1 MASSPS
7 SPNEDHDLL
16 VYQVVSTPLPVQ
28 VPERPPIHYVYQ
40 KRKKESNV
48 AVPDGDPPISASS
61 SDLEPHDEENFVP
74 PIEPEHDISPTSD
87 DLPIALRKGKRSCT
101 YPISSYVSYN
111 QLSPASRSFIAS
123 LDSITIPT
131 TLHQAL
137 SHSGWRA
144 AMEEEMMALEQS
156 GTWTLVDLPKGK
168 KAIGCKWVFT
178 IKTTADGSLERL
190 KARLVAKGYAQTYG
204 VDYSETFSP
213 VAKLSSVRLFISMA
227 ATYDW
232 ALHQLDVKNA
242 FLNGTLNEEV
252 YMEQPPGFVAQG
264 ENGKV
269 CLLRNSLYG
278 LKQSPRA
285 WFNRFCSVVR
295 KFGLIQSKCDHSV
308 FYQNSDAGLILL
320 VVYVDDIVITGS
332 NVDGIS
338 SLKVFLNSQFQ
349 TKDLGPLKYFL
360 GIEVMRSK
368 KGIFLT

>member
-1 MASSPS
+1 MSQTMISST
-7 SPNEDHDLL
+7 SP
-16 VYQVVSTPLPVQ
+16 
-28 VPERPPIHYVYQ
+28 
-40 KRKKESNV
+40 
-48 AVPDGDPPISASS
+48 
-61 SDLEPHDEENFVP
+61 
-74 PIEPEHDISPTSD
+74 D

-144 AMEEEMMALEQS
+144 AMEEEMMALEQT

-178 IKTTADGSLERL
+178 IKTKADGSID

-204 VDYSETFSP
+204 IDYSETFSP

-278 LKQSPRA
+278 L
-285 WFNRFCSVVR
+285 NRVLVLGFIDSV
-295 KFGLIQSKCDHSV
+295 
-308 FYQNSDAGLILL
+308 LL
-320 VVYVDDIVITGS
+320 FR
-332 NVDGIS
+332 
-338 SLKVFLNSQFQ
+338 SL
-349 TKDLGPLKYFL
+349 G
-360 GIEVMRSK
+360 
-368 KGIFLT
+368 

>member
-1 MASSPS
+1 M
-7 SPNEDHDLL
+7 
-16 VYQVVSTPLPVQ
+16 
-28 VPERPPIHYVYQ
+28 
-40 KRKKESNV
+40 
-48 AVPDGDPPISASS
+48 
-61 SDLEPHDEENFVP
+61 
-74 PIEPEHDISPTSD
+74 
-87 DLPIALRKGKRSCT
+87 
-101 YPISSYVSYN
+101 
-111 QLSPASRSFIAS
+111 
-123 LDSITIPT
+123 
-131 TLHQAL
+131 
-137 SHSGWRA
+137 
-144 AMEEEMMALEQS
+144 
-156 GTWTLVDLPKGK
+156 
-168 KAIGCKWVFT
+168 IGCKWVFT
-178 IKTTADGSLERL
+178 IKTKADGSIERL

-204 VDYSETFSP
+204 IDYSETFSP

-269 CLLRNSLYG
+269 CHGKVCLLRRSLYG

-285 WFNRFCSVVR
+285 WFDRFCSVVR

-338 SLKVFLNSQFQ
+338 SLKAFLN
-349 TKDLGPLKYFL
+349 
-360 GIEVMRSK
+360 
-368 KGIFLT
+368 